1 MPMFFIACPCSS
13 LDAHVLHQVSRL
25 DKKKYLLVKE
35 IKFLSSSF
43 DIIIVKS
50 ELITSTI
57 QFLITIKLIKSS
69 VHCIFFVKVTLKE
82 NI

>member
-1 MPMFFIACPCSS
+1 MFFIGCPCSS
-13 LDAHVLHQVSRL
+13 QFIHVLHKVSRL

-50 ELITSTI
+50 ELITSTFQSFI
-57 QFLITIKLIKSS
+57 LIKLIESS
-69 VHCIFFVKVTLKE
+69 VHCILYVKVTLKE
-82 NI
+82 NL